1 MAESTLETVSE
12 RTEETYIIDPLS
24 ASINNDKKYT
34 DGKLVCLTGFTD
46 TDKLLNGAVGT
57 IVGEIDESGKYK
69 VNLMQPEALMK
80 LYYDGLYVLA
90 INLIGMYIYIYI
102 CIYIHICVYIHICI
116 YHICIYAEIHVN
128 INIYM
133 YICI

>member
-24 ASINNDKKYT
+24 AYINNDKKYT

-57 IVGEIDESGKYK
+57 IVGAIDESGKYK

-90 INLIGMYIYIYI
+90 INLIGMYIFMFIFICKYVYVYIYEYV
-102 CIYIHICVYIHICI
+102 C
-116 YHICIYAEIHVN
+116 
-128 INIYM
+128 IYM
-133 YICI
+133 YIYTYM